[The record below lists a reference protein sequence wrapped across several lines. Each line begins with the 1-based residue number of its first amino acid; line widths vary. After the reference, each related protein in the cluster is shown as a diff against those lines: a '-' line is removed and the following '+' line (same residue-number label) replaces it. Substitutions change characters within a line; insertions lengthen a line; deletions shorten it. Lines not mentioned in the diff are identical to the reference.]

1 MGTIS
6 GFLGRKGVP
15 SAPAALP
22 PSAPPPAQQTTSST
36 AESNEP
42 TFADLGAR
50 IGEGNETLRNL
61 LIDTDR
67 RITALDDV
75 KNAFRNLVEPIGI
88 ALRALE
94 QEKTDNVGLRNALA
108 EVRTRHDTARGEC
121 QTLEKRAAESESD
134 NQAYSAVSASPC
146 QSGVFVSTRE

>member
-6 GFLGRKGVP
+6 GFLGRKGT
-15 SAPAALP
+15 APASPVLP
-22 PSAPPPAQQTTSST
+22 ASASPVQQIPSST
-36 AESNEP
+36 AENNEP

-75 KNAFRNLVEPIGI
+75 KSAFRNLVEPIGI

-108 EVRTRHDTARGEC
+108 EVRTRHDTTRGEC
-121 QTLEKRAAESESD
+121 QALEKRAAESESD
-134 NQAYSAVSASPC
+134 NQAFSAVSASHC
-146 QSGVFVSTRE
+146 RSGVFVSTRE

>member
-6 GFLGRKGVP
+6 DFLGRKGVA
-15 SAPAALP
+15 SAPAGLP
-22 PSAPPPAQQTTSST
+22 ASASPVQQTPSST
-36 AESNEP
+36 AENSEP

-108 EVRTRHDTARGEC
+108 EVRTRHD
-121 QTLEKRAAESESD
+121 LRAANAKSSRKERRNRKATIS
-134 NQAYSAVSASPC
+134 
-146 QSGVFVSTRE
+146 R